1 MKNFHQDEISSDA
14 WWFAFRCRGDGG
26 NVPKGNYWGRS
37 NLICLLTN
45 LLRTLLFPAHQA
57 TQRREMRFSPP
68 TRRLALN
75 FSSPLAKPSIAEVE
89 MEILKMLPLM
99 HAWLNVSSRFANSL
113 RFSSFEAFHWSG
125 CSSATGFHSTIIHDL
140 CINANIKH
148 EHKNKFYQ
156 LKWQTK
162 KTVPS
167 CVVGFAMVLFSPV
180 STTTLH
186 SQGKGSTLFPFLLY
200 KCWRWCHHQEWDS
213 LIRCRKF
220 SSRQAK
226 QKERNVYF

>member
-14 WWFAFRCRGDGG
+14 WWFAFRCRGEGETFWRGKIGDE
-26 NVPKGNYWGRS
+26 VISSVYSQIFLERS
-37 NLICLLTN
+37 YFRHI
-45 LLRTLLFPAHQA
+45 RQA
-57 TQRREMRFSPP
+57 TDEKCVSPPP

-167 CVVGFAMVLFSPV
+167 CVVSFAMVLFSPV